1 MTNCLAQICSRIK
14 NAQNFFKFSLIDIS
28 NMLILTLKSKI
39 IFMKLLP
46 PKLARKLKMLLIYL
60 NLAYVIFQICQFW
73 FKCQKK
79 KPWNIYHLLGP
90 KIDNAP
96 NILKFGTF
104 AVSNIPIYIL
114 KSKIIFIKFQFLS
127 NFNKSWPFFIL
138 GPIWA

>member
-28 NMLILTLKSKI
+28 NMLILILKSKI

-79 KPWNIYHLLGP
+79 KTMKHLPPVRTQNWQCSEYIEIWYICCFKYTNIYFKVKNNFYQISINRDHFSFW
-90 KIDNAP
+90 D
-96 NILKFGTF
+96 
-104 AVSNIPIYIL
+104 
-114 KSKIIFIKFQFLS
+114 QFEL
-127 NFNKSWPFFIL
+127 NRL
-138 GPIWA
+138 